1 MDIMPVENEMRHPL
15 WHLFGRRQVRDLLS
29 TLYNK
34 HFSTVHVIARSR
46 VAATK
51 QSPVIKSLSYQ
62 NEVATPPK
70 KTEQR
75 LASVPFGKRYG
86 FNKVYGRNKQF
97 KCYIFLINPYEK

>member
-34 HFSTVHVIARSR
+34 HFSPVHVIARSR

-51 QSPVIKSLSYQ
+51 QSPVIKSFSYQ
-62 NEVATPPK
+62 NEVAMPPK
-70 KTEQR
+70 KQNGG
-75 LASVPFGKRYG
+75 SHSIPFGERQG
-86 FNKVYGRNKQF
+86 FNR
-97 KCYIFLINPYEK
+97 I